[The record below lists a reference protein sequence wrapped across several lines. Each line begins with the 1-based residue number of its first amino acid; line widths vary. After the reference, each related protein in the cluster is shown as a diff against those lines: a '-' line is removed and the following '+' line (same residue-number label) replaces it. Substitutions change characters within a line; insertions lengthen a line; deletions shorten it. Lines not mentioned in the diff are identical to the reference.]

1 MINKIVITSNEFK
14 TSRPVVFISFTTYIY
29 KMLEVHQLTKKFS
42 KQIAVEKISFEVK
55 EKEKL
60 ILLGTSGSG
69 KSTCLKMINRLIEP
83 TQGEIRLNGENIL
96 AQQPEKL
103 RRNMGYIIQNTGLFP
118 HYTVAQ
124 NIGLVP
130 NLLKWEKKKIK
141 ERSQELL
148 AMLQLPPEEYLH
160 RYPHELSGGQRQRV
174 GIARALAAN
183 PPLLLMDEPF
193 GALDP
198 ITRAQI
204 QQDFQEIDTLKQKT
218 LIMVTHDVFEA
229 VHLGTTICLLDAGK
243 IQQIG
248 SPFELVF
255 KPQNQFVL
263 DFFEAARFQLELQVV
278 KFQEIAP
285 YLSQTND
292 TTSSSPPTP
301 HFDEQSSILS
311 ILEKTTTQPT
321 PIFIKKSAREMIS
334 TSKEAIL
341 NAFYK
346 WKEHLP

>member
-1 MINKIVITSNEFK
+1 
-14 TSRPVVFISFTTYIY
+14 
-29 KMLEVHQLTKKFS
+29 MLKVHQLTKKFA
-42 KQIAVEKISFEVK
+42 QQTAVEKVSFEV
-55 EKEKL
+55 EEGEKL

-83 TQGEIRLNGENIL
+83 TEGEIQLNGENIL

-103 RRNMGYIIQNTGLFP
+103 RRSIGYIIQNIGLFP

-130 NLLKWEKKKIK
+130 SLLKWEKNKIQA
-141 ERSQELL
+141 RSQELL
-148 AMLQLPPEEYLH
+148 TMLRLPPEKYLH

-198 ITRAQI
+198 ITRSQI
-204 QQDFQEIDTLKQKT
+204 QQDFQEIETLRYKT
-218 LIMVTHDVFEA
+218 LVMVTHDVFEA
-229 VHLGTTICLLDAGK
+229 VHLGTKICLLDAGK

-255 KPQNQFVL
+255 KPQNQFVS

-278 KFQEIAP
+278 RFQEIAP
-285 YLSQTND
+285 YLRPSNEAAQSD
-292 TTSSSPPTP
+292 SALP
-301 HFDEQSSILS
+301 HFDKQSSILT
-311 ILEKTTTQPT
+311 ILEKTTVHAS
-321 PIFIKKSAREMIS
+321 PIHIKMSAQQVIT
-334 TSKEAIL
+334 TSREAIL

-346 WKEHLP
+346 WKENLP